1 MLHTKTSDKINLLQ
15 SFLITTLYSTCFI
28 TLLKINHTILNFYFS
43 YYRLFILQLNKN
55 EKTDRK
61 GESLR
66 TTEARTSVVKFSY
79 IYLFGQS

>member
-28 TLLKINHTILNFYFS
+28 ALLKINHTIHNFYFS
-43 YYRLFILQLNKN
+43 YDRLFMLLLNKN
-55 EKTDRK
+55 EKTDGK

-79 IYLFGQS
+79 IHRLGQS